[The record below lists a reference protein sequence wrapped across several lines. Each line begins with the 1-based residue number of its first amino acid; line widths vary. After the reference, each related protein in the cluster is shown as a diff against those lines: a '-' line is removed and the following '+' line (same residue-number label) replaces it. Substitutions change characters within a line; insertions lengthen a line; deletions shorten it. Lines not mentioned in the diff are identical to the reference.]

1 MFRRRLTVVAALSP
15 LPAVVLVAGLLVVV
29 WAVVFAAGG
38 TRTAWPHLFYLPVV
52 AAVIPLGR
60 RGGVAAGVA
69 ATVLC
74 GPLMPLDVAAGV
86 AQTPENWLVRG
97 LFFVIVGG
105 LAGIAA
111 RASTAGFEHDLTV
124 RLAAELDPAMPDDEA
139 GPADVAVLRELLDD
153 ERFTVVFQPIYDL
166 DDGRL
171 LAVEALTR
179 LPDVTPMQSPAT
191 WFAQA
196 AEVGLGVDL
205 ELATARAAL
214 EATAELPGRVALTLN
229 ASPACVMDARL
240 AQLLERH
247 AGRHLVVEL
256 TEHAVV
262 DDYAALRTALDRLR
276 ARGVRVAVDDA
287 GAGFASLQHIVRLAP
302 DIIKLDI
309 SLTQHVRDDPVRR
322 ALASALV
329 QFAEQT
335 STQLIAEGVETPAD
349 LAIWQNIGAHA
360 VQGYLLGH
368 PAPAPMSLEPCPGLA
383 RRPTQRHTTAELV
396 DAGR

>member
-1 MFRRRLTVVAALSP
+1 MLRRRLTALSAMSQP
-15 LPAVVLVAGLLVVV
+15 SAILLVAGLLVVV
-29 WAVVFAAGG
+29 WAAVFAAGG

-60 RGGVAAGVA
+60 RGGIVAGIA

-74 GPLMPLDVAAGV
+74 GPLMPLDASAGLM
-86 AQTPENWLVRG
+86 QTPGTWLVRG

-111 RASTAGFEHDLTV
+111 RAATAGFEQDLTV
-124 RLAAELDPAMPDDEA
+124 RLAAELDPSLPDEA
-139 GPADVAVLRELLDD
+139 GPADVAVLREVLDG
-153 ERFTVVFQPIYDL
+153 ELFTLVFQPIYDL

-179 LPDVTPMQSPAT
+179 FPDVGPVQSPAT
-191 WFAQA
+191 WFTQA

-205 ELATARAAL
+205 ELATARSAMA
-214 EATAELPGRVALTLN
+214 ATADLPGRVALTLN
-229 ASPACVMDARL
+229 ASPACVMDPRL
-240 AQLLERH
+240 GQLLKQH

-262 DDYAALRTALDRLR
+262 DDYGALRTALDRLR
-276 ARGVRVAVDDA
+276 AGGVRVAVDDA

-322 ALASALV
+322 ALAAALV

-335 STQLIAEGVETPAD
+335 GTQLVAEGVETPAD

-360 VQGYLLGH
+360 AQGYLLGH
-368 PAPAPMSLEPCPGLA
+368 PAPVPIPLGPCPGLVRRPLSRSIAADLVEA
-383 RRPTQRHTTAELV
+383 RR
-396 DAGR
+396 